1 MRGLLW
7 VLGLFA
13 LAVGISLAANV
24 NDGYLLLVVP
34 PYRGEV
40 SLNLAI
46 ILLFLAFFL
55 IYALVRAA
63 ALTLSLPQ
71 KVSEFRERRAREK
84 ALVLLGDSVRLMF
97 EGRYERAIKSAAKA
111 HAMTASVEMPAAL
124 VAARA
129 AFSLGDSE
137 RMREWLDRAVQG
149 KKGQDARAASLML
162 EAEMLLEASRFAE
175 AAEVLKRLRESSRE
189 NPAALRLELLAQ
201 QGCGNQE
208 EVDRIVRRLKKHGVV
223 AEAPAT
229 VEPVDITGESAAR

>member
-13 LAVGISLAANV
+13 LAVGISLAANI
-24 NDGYLLLVVP
+24 NDAYLLLVVP
-34 PYRGEV
+34 PYRGEI

-46 ILLFLAFFL
+46 VVLVVAFFL

-84 ALVLLGDSVRLMF
+84 ALALLGDSVRLLF

-111 HAMTASVEMPAAL
+111 HAATSSVEMPAAL

-129 AFSLGDSE
+129 AFSLGDSK
-137 RMREWLDRAVQG
+137 RVREWLERAVQG
-149 KKGQDARAASLML
+149 KKGQDARAASLVL

-175 AAEVLKRLRESSRE
+175 AAEVLKHLRESSRE
-189 NPAALRLELLAQ
+189 NVAALRLELRAQ

-208 EVDRIVRRLKKHGVV
+208 EVDRIVRRLKKHGVAV
-223 AEAPAT
+223 EAPAT

>member
-34 PYRGEV
+34 PYRGEI

-46 ILLFLAFFL
+46 IVLFLVFFL

-63 ALTLSLPQ
+63 ALSLSLPQ

-84 ALVLLGDSVRLMF
+84 ALALLGDSVRLLF
-97 EGRYERAIKSAAKA
+97 EGRYERALKSAAKA
-111 HAMTASVEMPAAL
+111 HVATPAAEMPAAL

-129 AFSLGDSE
+129 AFALGDFAH
-137 RMREWLDRAVQG
+137 MREWLDRAVQG

-175 AAEVLKRLRESSRE
+175 AAEVLARLRESSRE
-189 NPAALRLELLAQ
+189 NAAALRLELRAQ
-201 QGCGNQE
+201 QGCGNQG
-208 EVDRIVRRLKKHGVV
+208 EVERIVRRLKKHGVAAELPVTV
-223 AEAPAT
+223 A
-229 VEPVDITGESAAR
+229 PVDITGESAAR

>member
-24 NDGYLLLVVP
+24 NDGYLLLIVP

-46 ILLFLAFFL
+46 VVLFLAFFV

-63 ALTLSLPQ
+63 AVTLSLPR
-71 KVSEFRERRAREK
+71 KVGEFRARRARDK
-84 ALVLLGDSVRLMF
+84 ALALLGDSVRLLF
-97 EGRYERAIKSAAKA
+97 EGRYERAIKSAARA
-111 HAMTASVEMPAAL
+111 HAASSAVEMPAAL

-129 AFSLGDSE
+129 AFALGDSA

-162 EAEMLLEASRFAE
+162 EAELLLDTSCFAE

-189 NPAALRLELLAQ
+189 NAAALRLELRAQ
-201 QGCGNQE
+201 QGCGNQD
-208 EVDRIVRRLKKHGVV
+208 EVDRVVRRLKKHGVAV
-223 AEAPAT
+223 ELPPAIVPADVSDEAPA
-229 VEPVDITGESAAR
+229 R

>member
-34 PYRGEV
+34 PYRGEI

-46 ILLFLAFFL
+46 IVLFLAFFL
-55 IYALVRAA
+55 VYALVRAA

-84 ALVLLGDSVRLMF
+84 ALARLGDSVRLMF

-111 HAMTASVEMPAAL
+111 HALTSSVEMPAAL

-129 AFSLGDSE
+129 AFFLGDSG
-137 RMREWLDRAVQG
+137 RVREWLERAVQG
-149 KKGQDARAASLML
+149 QKGADARAASLML
-162 EAEMLLEASRFAE
+162 EAEMLLEASQFAE
-175 AAEVLKRLRESSRE
+175 AAEVLKRLRESSSE
-189 NPAALRLELLAQ
+189 NVAALRLELRAQ

-208 EVDRIVRRLKKHGVV
+208 EVDRITRRLKKHGIA
-223 AEAPAT
+223 AEVPAP
-229 VEPVDITGESAAR
+229 VEPIDITGESAAR